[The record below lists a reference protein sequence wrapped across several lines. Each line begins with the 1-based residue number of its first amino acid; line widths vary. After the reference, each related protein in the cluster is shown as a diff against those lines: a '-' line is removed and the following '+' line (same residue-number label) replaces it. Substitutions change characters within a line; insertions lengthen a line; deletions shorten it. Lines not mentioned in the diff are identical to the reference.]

1 MNCLRKAQG
10 GVNAAILVAVI
21 AGLIVLYILF
31 LPDAEREALLE
42 NKTIDRSDDEDED
55 DEDILL
61 RVFPETLDETDDVGE
76 KNIPNVFLFESTNAK
91 ELEKIN
97 PFIIRNGWFDKKSK
111 TFDFELEDLGNTDNV
126 ILSFKAK
133 DHDGILTVI
142 LNNELVFESDVD
154 SETVD
159 PIKLKKN
166 LLKDQN
172 TLEFSTSS
180 VGMKFWQ
187 TNEYS
192 LEDAKIV
199 GDITDRSKQA
209 SRNIFTI
216 TSKELSNIEEAN
228 LRFVPYCSN
237 AEDVGI
243 LDIEIN
249 SRNIFSAVPVCEDS
263 YKQSVPIGLL
273 DTGENKLLFK
283 TSKGSYSVEQIRIDF
298 EEKDTE
304 EKLYFFEVNQ
314 SELDEIDDR
323 DKNAILTIEFVND
336 DENKRADINVNDRF
350 ITLDDEDRVFTKNV
364 NDYLEEGNNFIEV
377 RPRTR
382 LDIVELKIELED
394 R

>member
-1 MNCLRKAQG
+1 MRKAQG

-21 AGLIVLYILF
+21 AGLSVLYILF

>member
-1 MNCLRKAQG
+1 LRKAQG